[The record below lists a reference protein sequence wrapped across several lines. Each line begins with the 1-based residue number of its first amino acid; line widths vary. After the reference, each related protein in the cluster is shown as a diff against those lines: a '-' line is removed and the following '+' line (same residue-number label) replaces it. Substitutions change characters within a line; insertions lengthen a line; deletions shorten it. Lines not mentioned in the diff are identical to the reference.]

1 MHKVSFDKWVGLPM
15 DHTVDWEGKAFQTD
29 GRAVQRHE
37 NMSVDDLCCE
47 SWRGAIERVFIAP
60 KFKYWYLIPNMMEFG
75 GGDFWCD

>member
-15 DHTVDWEGKAFQTD
+15 DHTVDWEGKAFQPD

-47 SWRGAIERVFIAP
+47 S
-60 KFKYWYLIPNMMEFG
+60 
-75 GGDFWCD
+75 